1 VDRIEGK
8 PKPITIDTTKTA
20 VLVVDPDN
28 DSRVKGETLNGTGIH
43 RAMQHSTASKPV
55 KEQLT

>member
-20 VLVVDPDN
+20 VLVVDTDN
-28 DSRVKGETLNGTGIH
+28 DS
-43 RAMQHSTASKPV
+43 
-55 KEQLT
+55 